1 MEGTAL
7 YNELIGQNGL
17 VLFTK
22 IPPTVDRLHR
32 LSLDLL
38 PNASTLDPLE
48 ITKLE
53 MVPVDI
59 DDNTYATG
67 VDDVSVTADP
77 SDIGYQSK
85 FWIMAPCG
93 NDPEGNRC
101 SDDIQIKIPMEPES
115 KLRMDCT
122 LANSEYRHPVGSAA
136 DSPAVPIGQ
145 GLASAVRWRGTGT
158 ESGDHTP
165 IYKLGDA
172 QKQVELPVGIKV
184 MKRRTVKVAVHEIA
198 SVVPG
203 RADDRPGFMP
213 TKSKI
218 VEKLNEIFGLQ
229 LNAYFTAEILPVE
242 PIRFDTAGANSYPG
256 FTFKV
261 GSAVPVPDN
270 RLLDYQSWNTPEASL
285 ITANR
290 TGDYDIH
297 LFLVGGATPIIC
309 YQASA
314 ENPMELESSKEA
326 LGFANGF
333 VGENYCIVDA
343 DRDAMKHDLDGNPTD
358 YYLPEKDRSV
368 LAVVETIAHEIGHI
382 MVGSGH
388 PDDNEGDA
396 PLIGTDR
403 TKRLMCSG
411 LRSSSESKLLVKK
424 EWDKAETWLSTRPN
438 GDN

>member
-1 MEGTAL
+1 
-7 YNELIGQNGL
+7 
-17 VLFTK
+17 
-22 IPPTVDRLHR
+22 
-32 LSLDLL
+32 
-38 PNASTLDPLE
+38 
-48 ITKLE
+48 
-53 MVPVDI
+53 
-59 DDNTYATG
+59 
-67 VDDVSVTADP
+67 
-77 SDIGYQSK
+77 
-85 FWIMAPCG
+85 
-93 NDPEGNRC
+93 
-101 SDDIQIKIPMEPES
+101 
-115 KLRMDCT
+115 
-122 LANSEYRHPVGSAA
+122 
-136 DSPAVPIGQ
+136 
-145 GLASAVRWRGTGT
+145 
-158 ESGDHTP
+158 
-165 IYKLGDA
+165 
-172 QKQVELPVGIKV
+172 

-218 VEKLNEIFGLQ
+218 EEKLNEIFGLQ